1 VTRILRLE
9 VPPGS
14 LPKPPGT
21 VRLLAVSDDPDPAL
35 DNATNRAA
43 LGRIDLVVGCG
54 DLEPDRLA
62 FVADAFRADCMF
74 VRGNHDGGLGWD
86 AAKGVLPLEARSG
99 RPIRRAGLEL
109 LPLAWPGRSRQRARP
124 DEATAWR
131 DSVSGWA
138 RTRLGREIRSEPLV
152 VVSHAP
158 PLGFGDDDDP
168 YHCGFAAYRWLLRRA
183 HPVLWL
189 HGHTPLAAV
198 PWQCAWER
206 TTLVNVT
213 GSVLVELVA
222 AGSPAAT

>member
-1 VTRILRLE
+1 VTRSIRVE

-14 LPKPPGT
+14 LPGSSGL

-62 FVADAFRADCMF
+62 FVADAFRADCLF

-86 AAKGVLPLEARSG
+86 AAAGVLPAEARSG
-99 RPIRRAGLEL
+99 RPIRRASLEL
-109 LPLAWPGRSRQRARP
+109 LPLAWPGRSRRRARP
-124 DEATAWR
+124 DEAAAWR
-131 DSVSGWA
+131 DAVSGWA
-138 RTRLGREIRSEPLV
+138 RTRLGRGVPLV
-152 VVSHAP
+152 VFSHAP
-158 PLGFGDDDDP
+158 PLGFGDDGDT

-198 PWQCAWER
+198 PWQLAWEG

-222 AGSPAAT
+222 QRTGA